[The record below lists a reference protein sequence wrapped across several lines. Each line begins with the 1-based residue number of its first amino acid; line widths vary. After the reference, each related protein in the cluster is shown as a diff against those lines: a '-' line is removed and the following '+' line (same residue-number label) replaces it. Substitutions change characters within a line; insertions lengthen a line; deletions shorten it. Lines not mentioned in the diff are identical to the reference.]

1 MRPLTED
8 CPKMLL
14 EVAGEPFAAHQ
25 LRWLAGQGIRRVV
38 IAVGFLGHMIVE
50 FVGDGAAFGLD
61 VSYSFDGAAPLG
73 TGGALRQ
80 AVVEHELDGPVLTM
94 YGDSYL
100 SVKVDA
106 VLAAARSTPLPAL
119 MVVFRNHD
127 SFEPSNAS
135 FDGHLVR
142 YDKHRGA
149 GELFDCIDYGL
160 SVFDAGW
167 LRTLPAASWIDLAEV
182 QADLAKRSLLAG
194 YEATERFY
202 EIGSPAGLAALSA
215 LLAR

>member
-1 MRPLTED
+1 
-8 CPKMLL
+8 MLVD
-14 EVAGEPFAAHQ
+14 VAGEPFAAHQ
-25 LRWLAGQGIRRVV
+25 LRWLAGQGVRRVV
-38 IAVGFLGHMIVE
+38 IAVGYLGEMIVE
-50 FVGDGAAFGLD
+50 FIGDGSAFDLD

-80 AVVEHELDGPVLTM
+80 AVVEHKLAGPVLTM

-100 SVKVDA
+100 SVEVDA
-106 VLAAARSTPLPAL
+106 VLSAARSTPLPAL

-127 SFEPSNAS
+127 ALERSNAF

-149 GELFDCIDYGL
+149 GDSFEFIDYGL

-167 LRTLPAASWIDLAEV
+167 LRTLPSASRIDLADV
-182 QADLAKRSLLAG
+182 QTDLSKRSLLAG

-202 EIGSPAGLAALSA
+202 EIGSTSGLASLRA